1 MGKTMNVF
9 IIETPH
15 QLLNA
20 IEAKHTLNISPSFLV
35 IILLEEY
42 PASAYQPLI
51 SENEWDRIEYVA
63 STTPAES
70 ALART
75 IKDATWERAR
85 GYYQTYELY
94 RLRNRLDK
102 IANSIANVDKL
113 FIGNYWREYMRH
125 FGNVL
130 DHREL
135 YVLDDGT
142 ATLGL
147 NDARRNQGVKNM
159 QFKLKL
165 AKMSAIE
172 KFLGLRSAA
181 ARNLIYFTTYNL
193 DLPPGDC
200 AIANDYRYLRS
211 ASETAGRVD
220 DIFFLGQT
228 LMQEGLSHEGYI
240 EYVRKVKS
248 YFKGE
253 KLIYIPHKLEP
264 EARVRIIEQEL
275 GLPIRRFGVP
285 IEFQLTINKTMP
297 KILASFCSSAL
308 ENCRI
313 IFKNTLKI
321 KSFYIRSEDF
331 AANPDFIAS
340 IYSYYEKMSGPCFE
354 VVRV

>member
-1 MGKTMNVF
+1 MNVF

-20 IEAKHTLNISPSFLV
+20 IEAKHSLNISPSFII
-35 IILLEEY
+35 IILLEGY
-42 PASAYQPLI
+42 PANAYQPLI
-51 SENEWDRIEYVA
+51 SANEWDRIEYVS

-70 ALART
+70 VLART
-75 IKDATWERAR
+75 IQDAPWERAR

-94 RLRNRLDK
+94 RLRKRLDK
-102 IANSIANVDKL
+102 IAKSIMNVDKL
-113 FIGNYWREYMRH
+113 FIGNYWRQYMRH

-147 NDARRNQGVKNM
+147 NDARKNQSAKEAQLNLKRVKMNAID
-159 QFKLKL
+159 KL
-165 AKMSAIE
+165 
-172 KFLGLRSAA
+172 LGLRPVA

-193 DLPPGDC
+193 DLPPGDR

-211 ASETAGRVD
+211 ASETTDRLD
-220 DIFFLGQT
+220 DVFFLGQT
-228 LMQEGLSHEGYI
+228 LMQEGPSHEAYI
-240 EYVRKVKS
+240 KYIRKVKS

-253 KLIYIPHKLEP
+253 KLFYIPHKLEP

-275 GLPIRRFGVP
+275 ALSIKRFGVP

-297 KILASFCSSAL
+297 KILASFYSSAL

-313 IFKNTLKI
+313 IFKNSLKI
-321 KSFYIRSEDF
+321 KSFYIKFEDF
-331 AANPDFIAS
+331 AANPDLIAS
-340 IYSYYEKMSGPCFE
+340 IYSYYEKMSGPYFE
-354 VVRV
+354 VVHL